1 MEEAFNQVVVE
12 DRVVVEELGHLVVQV
27 VLEIVL
33 QQVPLK
39 EIMEELVNLLQ
50 DLVLLEEVE
59 DLILLVLL
67 VQVEQGVQVEMVLQI
82 VLQDVQ

>member
-67 VQVEQGVQVEMVLQI
+67 VQVEQGVQVEMVQQI
-82 VLQDVQ
+82 Q

>member
-39 EIMEELVNLLQ
+39 EIMEELDNLLQ

-67 VQVEQGVQVEMVLQI
+67 VQVEQGVQVEMVQQI
-82 VLQDVQ
+82 Q